1 MPKLIHV
8 VDDDSSFRT
17 AIQRRL
23 LKAGYEVEIAV
34 LPRRAFLLLAHF
46 RPHAMSDLSPLCA
59 PKRTSSGGNARAA
72 LAACTDAYACLL
84 LRGNVTVAHGEP
96 LKLRH
101 AGEWLKLYAR
111 PTDTRRRHGQLRDR
125 PYPSGVQRHPIVCP
139 GLHDVVRMERQQ
151 GRVRWLGG
159 GT

>member
-101 AGEWLKLYAR
+101 
-111 PTDTRRRHGQLRDR
+111 
-125 PYPSGVQRHPIVCP
+125 PIVCP